1 MFTFGPGRLMKGGE
15 EKILIFILFIQIFMN
30 SHYGSGA
37 IQGDEDI
44 GMNKTDKAFI
54 DLMSL

>member
-1 MFTFGPGRLMKGGE
+1 M
-15 EKILIFILFIQIFMN
+15 LIFILFIHIFMN

-44 GMNKTDKAFI
+44 EMNKTDKAFI
-54 DLMSL
+54 DLMFL

>member
-1 MFTFGPGRLMKGGE
+1 MKGGE

-30 SHYGSGA
+30 SHDGSGA

-44 GMNKTDKAFI
+44 GMNKTDKVFI

>member
-1 MFTFGPGRLMKGGE
+1 MKGGE

>member
-1 MFTFGPGRLMKGGE
+1 MRGGE

-30 SHYGSGA
+30 SHYGSGT

-44 GMNKTDKAFI
+44 GMNKTDKASIHLIF
-54 DLMSL
+54 L